1 MPMTFTPGS
10 ALLGGVL
17 IGLAATLLW
26 AVNGRTAGVSGIVGG
41 VLRPARGEVGW
52 QASFLLGL
60 LLVGAAA
67 AALTPRAFGPTPL
80 SWAGLVVAGLCVG
93 LGTRLARGC
102 TSGHGVCGISRGAPR
117 SVVAT
122 LTFMA
127 MGIATVALGHVFGG
141 AR

>member
-1 MPMTFTPGS
+1 MPVAFTPGT

-17 IGLAATLLW
+17 IGVAATLLW
-26 AVNGRTAGVSGIVGG
+26 AVNGRTAGVSGILGG
-41 VLRPARGEVGW
+41 VLRPVRGEVGW
-52 QASFLLGL
+52 QLAFVLGL
-60 LLVGAAA
+60 LLVGAGA
-67 AALTPRAFGPTPL
+67 RAVAPSAIGTAPL

-93 LGTRLARGC
+93 VGTRLARGC

-117 SVVAT
+117 SIVAT

-127 MGIATVALGHVFGG
+127 TAVVTVGIGHLIGG